1 LIIPCYPLTIAWTDK
16 KEMKMQKIALLVLC
30 AGLLA
35 GCGKK
40 PSVLDT
46 PPAPQHVLEQQRLQQ
61 LQ

>member
-1 LIIPCYPLTIAWTDK
+1 
-16 KEMKMQKIALLVLC
+16 MQKIALLVLC